1 MAGVQVVMKEP
12 FRIIF
17 RSDHSSSACLART
30 WCISFFNCSCNARGG
45 GFEFTHMHVA
55 YLGVLHGCVGC
66 VYRARTMCN
75 SNVMKNISS
84 TSMASETSTEGET
97 DGDTRTA
104 VTIWDQELWMSPY
117 CQIPWTAMTTIMC
130 VHMRVCVCMC
140 VCDVGVRKVVACVC
154 VCVHAR
160 KRLC

>member
-1 MAGVQVVMKEP
+1 
-12 FRIIF
+12 
-17 RSDHSSSACLART
+17 
-30 WCISFFNCSCNARGG
+30 
-45 GFEFTHMHVA
+45 
-55 YLGVLHGCVGC
+55 
-66 VYRARTMCN
+66 MCN
-75 SNVMKNISS
+75 STVMKNISS
-84 TSMASETSTEGET
+84 TSMASETPTEGET

-154 VCVHAR
+154 VCAR
-160 KRLC
+160 AQTFMLTSLGVFVLSAAVGGILFVFVFSLSGEGVSTAVCGLGERV